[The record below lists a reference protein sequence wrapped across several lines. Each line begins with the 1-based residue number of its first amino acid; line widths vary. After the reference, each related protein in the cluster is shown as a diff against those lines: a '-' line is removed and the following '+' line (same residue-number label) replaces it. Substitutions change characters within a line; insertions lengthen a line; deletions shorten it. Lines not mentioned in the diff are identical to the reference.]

1 MPVTVCVPA
10 PVHHGGLC
18 CPQYGFSSGDEE
30 ARASI
35 ARMLTDELGVSTSPN
50 QVCDTV
56 SPILWLCGSHTL
68 LCLRVPR
75 QLCIT
80 AGASSAFDLAC
91 ATFAD
96 AGDTIVVE
104 EPTYFLANPVLA
116 DHGLKGPCVMTLLQ
130 PARRLT
136 VCCCSRV
143 RRHWR

>member
-56 SPILWLCGSHTL
+56 SPILWLWGSHTL

-116 DHGLKGPCVMTLLQ
+116 DHGLKGPCVMNPLQ
-130 PARRLT
+130 HARRLT
-136 VCCCSRV
+136 VRCCSRV
-143 RRHWR
+143 RRH

>member
-116 DHGLKGPCVMTLLQ
+116 DHGLKGPCVMNPLQ
-130 PARRLT
+130 HARRLT
-136 VCCCSRV
+136 VRCCSRV
-143 RRHWR
+143 RRH